1 MTEYVEV
8 DEGGS
13 AGPNGEDAGP
23 ADNQLEDFAH
33 AVLRLSG
40 MEHHEY
46 DRVRKEEAV
55 KLGVRVATLD
65 AAVERIWRSA
75 EAETR
80 PGSGQDLKLPEPEPW
95 PEPIERRRST

>member
-8 DEGGS
+8 DEGAS
-13 AGPNGEDAGP
+13 TGPNGEDAGQP

-40 MEHHEY
+40 MEHHDYE
-46 DRVRKEEAV
+46 RVRKEEAV
-55 KLGVRVATLD
+55 KLGVRVAILD
-65 AAVERIWRSA
+65 TAVEKIWRSA

-80 PGSGQDLKLPEPEPW
+80 PARAPAPVTSGLGRFRGVEG
-95 PEPIERRRST
+95 